1 MLKFAI
7 FVTDYSVISDALM
20 HGIEKMRPG
29 FVRFLAALLLVAWSC
44 FAPGPVV
51 RAQTVPQKTA
61 VRGRIA
67 DEAGNPLAGVTV
79 VERGTP
85 NGVATHS
92 DGLFLISVRP
102 GAVLDVSCLG
112 YLPRSVEP
120 GSRTELEI
128 VLQEDVKSIEDVIV
142 TALGLERNYVD
153 LTYAAENAVKAVVN
167 IEAIQQ
173 VEMPQRRGYD
183 PFLEFFGIPQDYGRG
198 DGRPQYR
205 EQRAGGSGVI
215 ISEDGYIVTN
225 NHVVD
230 GASKLKVKLNDGR
243 SFDAKLIGKDSA
255 TDLALLKVEGKE
267 LPTLAFGSSD
277 ALRLGE
283 WVLAIGS
290 PFDLQSTITAG
301 IVSAKARQLGAIP
314 NDFRI
319 ESFIQTDAAVNPGNS
334 GGALVNTHGELV
346 GINTLI
352 KSQTG
357 SYVGYSFAIPE
368 SIVRKVV
375 VDLKEFGVVQRAL
388 LGVQFRVVDQDFLDT
403 EGKEL
408 GIKDL
413 GGAYVAAVV
422 EGGAASEA
430 GIRKGDV
437 ILDID
442 GVKIVEPSTLQEQI
456 AKRRPND
463 TVKLSVKRDGKVKR
477 FDVTLRN
484 KAGKTELVTKEDV
497 DVVDALGGKFADA
510 GAKLCRELDIKGGVQ
525 VVGIKADGILARAR
539 VKQGFVITHI
549 NDRPVYSLSDMQR
562 MTEKVRSIDGV
573 YPNGRSASYTLV
585 E

>member
-1 MLKFAI
+1 MKKAFLFLGFA
-7 FVTDYSVISDALM
+7 A
-20 HGIEKMRPG
+20 
-29 FVRFLAALLLVAWSC
+29 LAAATGGLTAWAVVGNRGTEVAY
-44 FAPGPVV
+44 
-51 RAQTVPQKTA
+51 
-61 VRGRIA
+61 
-67 DEAGNPLAGVTV
+67 
-79 VERGTP
+79 VEREVERTP
-85 NGVATHS
+85 S
-92 DGLFLISVRP
+92 
-102 GAVLDVSCLG
+102 LG
-112 YLPRSVEP
+112 NHFTSYQNDKYP
-120 GSRTELEI
+120 
-128 VLQEDVKSIEDVIV
+128 
-142 TALGLERNYVD
+142 D

-173 VEMPQRRGYD
+173 VEMPRRGYD
-183 PFLEFFGIPQDYGRG
+183 PFLEFFGIPQDYGYGYG

-243 SFDAKLIGKDSA
+243 TFEAELIGTDSA
-255 TDLALLKVEGKE
+255 TDLALLKVEAKD
-267 LPTLAFGSSD
+267 LPTLPFGSSD

-388 LGVQFRVVDQDFLDT
+388 LGIQFRVVDQDFLDA
-403 EGKEL
+403 EGEEL
-408 GIKDL
+408 GIKEL
-413 GGAYVAAVV
+413 GGAYVASVI

-437 ILDID
+437 ILDVD
-442 GVKIVEPSTLQEQI
+442 GVKITEPSTLQEQI

-463 TVKLSVKRDGKVKR
+463 TVKLSVKRDGEVKQ
-477 FDVTLRN
+477 FTVTLRN
-484 KAGKTELVTKEDV
+484 KAGKTELMTKEDV
-497 DVVDALGGKFADA
+497 DVVEALGGKFADA
-510 GAKLCRELDIKGGVQ
+510 GTKLCRELDIKGGVQ

-549 NDRPVYSLSDMQR
+549 NDRPVYSLSEMQR

-573 YPNGRSASYTLV
+573 YPNGRSASYMLV

>member
-1 MLKFAI
+1 MKKA
-7 FVTDYSVISDALM
+7 
-20 HGIEKMRPG
+20 
-29 FVRFLAALLLVAWSC
+29 FLILGLVAVSAAAGGLTAW
-44 FAPGPVV
+44 
-51 RAQTVPQKTA
+51 TVSGN
-61 VRGRIA
+61 RG
-67 DEAGNPLAGVTV
+67 GSVQY
-79 VERGTP
+79 VEREVERTP
-85 NGVATHS
+85 
-92 DGLFLISVRP
+92 
-102 GAVLDVSCLG
+102 
-112 YLPRSVEP
+112 
-120 GSRTELEI
+120 
-128 VLQEDVKSIEDVIV
+128 
-142 TALGLERNYVD
+142 ALGTQFTSYQAEQYPD

-173 VEMPQRRGYD
+173 VEMPQRRGGYD

-198 DGRPQYR
+198 DGRPQFR

-255 TDLALLKVEGKE
+255 TDLALLKVEAKG

-463 TVKLSVKRDGKVKR
+463 TVKLSVKRDGKVKQ

-549 NDRPVYSLSDMQR
+549 NDRPVYSLGDMQR

>member
-1 MLKFAI
+1 MKKA
-7 FVTDYSVISDALM
+7 
-20 HGIEKMRPG
+20 
-29 FVRFLAALLLVAWSC
+29 FLILGLVAVSAAAGGLTAW
-44 FAPGPVV
+44 
-51 RAQTVPQKTA
+51 TVSA
-61 VRGRIA
+61 DRGDSVAYIER
-67 DEAGNPLAGVTV
+67 E
-79 VERGTP
+79 VERTP
-85 NGVATHS
+85 
-92 DGLFLISVRP
+92 
-102 GAVLDVSCLG
+102 
-112 YLPRSVEP
+112 
-120 GSRTELEI
+120 
-128 VLQEDVKSIEDVIV
+128 
-142 TALGLERNYVD
+142 ALGTQFTSYQAEQYPD

-463 TVKLSVKRDGKVKR
+463 TVKLSVKRDGKVKQ

-549 NDRPVYSLSDMQR
+549 NDRPVYSLGDMQR